1 MHGVPTGFPLPAAV
15 LAEIPL
21 ARLARAPGRHVI
33 VAMLGLSVLA
43 AAGWQR
49 TGRRWRAIAL
59 GLMAFEYWL
68 RVPLMQTAVPAVY
81 ERIAREPATFAI
93 LDVPPGVRDGS
104 RGLGRSDAERLLAQ
118 TVHHKPIVDG
128 MASRLSDWRWGSI
141 VSAPLVGSLLDPV
154 RMVPPSPARAEAYF
168 TRWRYPR
175 HRPPPGGDA

>member
-1 MHGVPTGFPLPAAV
+1 
-15 LAEIPL
+15 
-21 ARLARAPGRHVI
+21 
-33 VAMLGLSVLA
+33 
-43 AAGWQR
+43 
-49 TGRRWRAIAL
+49 
-59 GLMAFEYWL
+59 MAFEYWP

-104 RGLGRSDAERLLAQ
+104 RVLGRSDAERLLAQ

-168 TRWRYPR
+168 TRWRIRAIVLHQEATPEAR
-175 HRPPPGGDA
+175 RLIESSLVVERRERFDDGIELWWVR

>member
-1 MHGVPTGFPLPAAV
+1 
-15 LAEIPL
+15 
-21 ARLARAPGRHVI
+21 
-33 VAMLGLSVLA
+33 
-43 AAGWQR
+43 
-49 TGRRWRAIAL
+49 
-59 GLMAFEYWL
+59 MAFEYWP

-104 RGLGRSDAERLLAQ
+104 RVLGRSDAERLLAQ

-141 VSAPLVGSLLDPV
+141 VSAPLVGSLLESRADG
-154 RMVPPSPARAEAYF
+154 PSLARPSGGLLHAMAD
-168 TRWRYPR
+168 PR